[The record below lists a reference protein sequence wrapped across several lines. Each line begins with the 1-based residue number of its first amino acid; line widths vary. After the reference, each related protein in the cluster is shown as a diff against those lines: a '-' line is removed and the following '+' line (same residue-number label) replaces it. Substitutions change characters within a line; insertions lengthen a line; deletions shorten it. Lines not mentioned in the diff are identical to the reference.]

1 MTLKERI
8 VVLSKARFK
17 EPLSVC
23 LKALSIPKSSYY
35 YILSHPEQ
43 TIVQRYFHLQSKIKK
58 SIKGHSSYGYRNI
71 QRDLADE
78 GVVINHKPLKK
89 LLKALNLS
97 KKRKV
102 KFPKPSPLAQYIKEL
117 GAKANLIS
125 RLTEIKPLRVFLTDF
140 SEIDC
145 LFGKF
150 KFILF
155 SDVATKRIGGANGSE
170 HKDGRSALKAYSKL
184 KRYLKSKRIPL
195 NEVIVHQDQ
204 DSVFTG
210 YDYAGKLIGD
220 GIALSFT
227 ERGFKDN
234 QMMES
239 CVGHFKE
246 DYKQRIQQATNLQE
260 AQRIFTACVKDWNTK
275 RRHSALKGRPPD
287 DFIHSLKID

>member
-1 MTLKERI
+1 LTR
-8 VVLSKARFK
+8 ARSK
-17 EPLSVC
+17 EPLSLC

-35 YILSHPEQ
+35 YALRHPEQ
-43 TIVQRYFHLQSKIKK
+43 SITQKYHHLKSKIKK

-71 QRDLADE
+71 QLDLAEE
-78 GVVINHKPLKK
+78 GIIINHKPLKK
-89 LLKALNLS
+89 LLKALNLQ
-97 KKRKV
+97 KKRRV

-117 GAKANLIS
+117 GAKANLLS
-125 RLTEIKPLRVFLTDF
+125 KLTDIKPLRVFLTDF

-150 KFILF
+150 RFILF
-155 SDVATKRIGGANGSE
+155 SDVLTKRIGGANSSQHSDTGN
-170 HKDGRSALKAYSKL
+170 AMKAYAKL
-184 KRYLKSKRIPL
+184 KRYLKGKNIPL

-204 DSVFTG
+204 GSTFTG
-210 YDYAGKLIGD
+210 YEYAGKLIGD

-246 DYKQRIQQATNLQE
+246 ECKQDIQQAKSLKE
-260 AQRIFTACVKDWNTK
+260 AQKMFRSCVRDWNTK
-275 RRHSALKGRPPD
+275 RRHSTLKGRPPD
-287 DFIHSLKID
+287 DFIHTLKID

>member
-1 MTLKERI
+1 LKERAVI
-8 VVLSKARFK
+8 LTNARSQESLS
-17 EPLSVC
+17 LC
-23 LKALSIPKSSYY
+23 LKALSVPKSSYY
-35 YILSHPEQ
+35 YILRHPEQ
-43 TIVQRYFHLQSKIKK
+43 SITQKYHHLKSKIKK
-58 SIKGHSSYGYRNI
+58 SIKGHPSYGYRNI

-97 KKRKV
+97 KKRRIKS
-102 KFPKPSPLAQYIKEL
+102 PKPSPLAQYIKEL
-117 GAKANLIS
+117 EAKANLVS
-125 RLTEIKPLRVFLTDF
+125 RLTEIEPLRVFLTDF

-155 SDVATKRIGGANGSE
+155 SDVLTKRIGGANGSE
-170 HKDGRSALKAYSKL
+170 HKDGRSALRAYSKL

-195 NEVIVHQDQ
+195 NEIIVHQDQ
-204 DSVFTG
+204 GSTFTG

-220 GIALSFT
+220 GITLSFT

-239 CVGHFKE
+239 CIGHFKQE
-246 DYKQRIQQATNLQE
+246 YKQRIQQAETLKE
-260 AQRIFTACVKDWNTK
+260 AQRIFTACVKDWNSK

-287 DFIHSLKID
+287 DFIHTLKID